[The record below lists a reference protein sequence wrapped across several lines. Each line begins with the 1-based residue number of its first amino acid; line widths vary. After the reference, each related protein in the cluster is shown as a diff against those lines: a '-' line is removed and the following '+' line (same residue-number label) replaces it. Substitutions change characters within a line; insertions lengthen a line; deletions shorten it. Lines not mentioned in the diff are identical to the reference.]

1 LIWLI
6 KIVNIHQGPPD
17 QVRRAQI
24 SVTNTE
30 EKPLNFKIRTT
41 GPKFYTIQP
50 NGVRIDPGQT
60 NTFTISLYPGK
71 YCLTSHKFSITVS
84 SIEGLTAEISKVY
97 KFQSLIKDEQPIG
110 PAGDFKLS
118 QCRTSE
124 SVERS
129 SEISRINFVYCI
141 LIFVVGVLV
150 GPLLKDFVSA

>member
-1 LIWLI
+1 MLISKLGILTVKRVLILVLELI
-6 KIVNIHQGPPD
+6 KLIQLIVVNSHQGPPD

-71 YCLTSHKFSITVS
+71 YCLTSHKFSITVNKALFTKFYHNVLRS
-84 SIEGLTAEISKVY
+84 HRQKVLQLKLAKCTNFKVLSKMNSRSVQQEI
-97 KFQSLIKDEQPIG
+97 L
-110 PAGDFKLS
+110 
-118 QCRTSE
+118 R
-124 SVERS
+124 
-129 SEISRINFVYCI
+129 
-141 LIFVVGVLV
+141 
-150 GPLLKDFVSA
+150 

>member
-1 LIWLI
+1 MSNFRIKNRQTSITVIELI
-6 KIVNIHQGPPD
+6 KLIVVVNLHQGPPD

-71 YCLTSHKFSITVS
+71 YCLTSHKFSITVNKS
-84 SIEGLTAEISKVY
+84 FLT
-97 KFQSLIKDEQPIG
+97 KF
-110 PAGDFKLS
+110 
-118 QCRTSE
+118 
-124 SVERS
+124 
-129 SEISRINFVYCI
+129 
-141 LIFVVGVLV
+141 
-150 GPLLKDFVSA
+150 